1 MEKMRSYPRR
11 PKLTYNLGQ
20 NKWKTQTPPPLPPK
34 SRMGKWRVF
43 ALRAPSSLIWG
54 DGDLLFHFI
63 LSKIVAK
70 LWSQISRRADVSF
83 PVFARPAW
91 HAGYADRETIWIWHA
106 RHAGHEIGMHSQ
118 HD

>member
-1 MEKMRSYPRR
+1 ME
-11 PKLTYNLGQ
+11 NLD
-20 NKWKTQTPPPLPPK
+20 PPPAPPQIK
-34 SRMGKWRVF
+34 DGKMARFCPSRAFILDLGN
-43 ALRAPSSLIWG
+43 
-54 DGDLLFHFI
+54 GDLLFHFI

-91 HAGYADRETIWIWHA
+91 HAGYADRETIWVWHA

>member
-1 MEKMRSYPRR
+1 ME
-11 PKLTYNLGQ
+11 NLD
-20 NKWKTQTPPPLPPK
+20 PPPLPPK

-43 ALRAPSSLIWG
+43 ALLAPSSLIWG

-83 PVFARPAW
+83 PVFARPTW
-91 HAGYADRETIWIWHA
+91 HAGYADRETIWVWHA